1 MFNQLCY
8 KTESAVKRAHPP
20 LTYLLVEMSTTTLP
34 KNDVQMQGHFLFTC
48 ETPQVSLLKLMVI
61 INKKRIHKVDPINN
75 HLKFS
80 F

>member
-34 KNDVQMQGHFLFTC
+34 KNDVQMQGHFLFYILFTC
-48 ETPQVSLLKLMVI
+48 ETPQVTLLKLM
-61 INKKRIHKVDPINN
+61 KKLYKCIKI
-75 HLKFS
+75 S
-80 F
+80 